1 MGLCGKGAGW
11 EPPLEAGKM
20 EKPEIHKSDNPT
32 DPDPGSTWA
41 NNSHIADLSHA
52 HIPFF
57 PRVGILSLSVHSS
70 LVMLL
75 SLIGGE

>member
-11 EPPLEAGKM
+11 EPPLEAGEM

-57 PRVGILSLSVHSS
+57 SKSRYSELVSSFIVGDAIISDRW
-70 LVMLL
+70 
-75 SLIGGE
+75 